1 MPARARPYCSSTRST
16 SASPH
21 TRRSSCHHESS
32 RTTPSGTC
40 AHDTARP
47 TSPPRTHAHI
57 HTQTAHARTHAPTSR
72 RARTHLRC
80 EAAHYRPRRVRRLLH
95 APRER
100 QRDVLGAVVEAHAP
114 LRAAGAQLH
123 LAAVGERSDE
133 RGAKHVA
140 KVNAVAVRDVAHA
153 RQRLRCT
160 NAVSIKTNSSKRI
173 AQDATIHTH
182 PDHHTY
188 THTRICAHIQAKE
201 HTHAH
206 THARTCAAAASNVA
220 RSSSVHAVSPTSIF
234 QNDGGN
240 RSGRWCRVRRLMPRT
255 LPRNV
260 NLCARHQIN
269 QNQTKS
275 NHPLVYRSEIFINVA
290 CTRQRGWWRDRAC
303 ACY

>member
-47 TSPPRTHAHI
+47 TSPPRTHAHT

-123 LAAVGERSDE
+123 LAAVGERSDK

-140 KVNAVAVRDVAHA
+140 KVARVNAVAVRDVAHA
-153 RQRLRCT
+153 RERLQCT
-160 NAVSIKTNSSKRI
+160 NAVSIKTNSSKESHKM
-173 AQDATIHTH
+173 QQSIHTQ
-182 PDHHTY
+182 TI
-188 THTRICAHIQAKE
+188 THTRTHAFALTYKHKNT
-201 HTHAH
+201 HTHTR
-206 THARTCAAAASNVA
+206 THAPAPRRHRTSRGRRAST
-220 RSSSVHAVSPTSIF
+220 R
-234 QNDGGN
+234 
-240 RSGRWCRVRRLMPRT
+240 C
-255 LPRNV
+255 
-260 NLCARHQIN
+260 
-269 QNQTKS
+269 
-275 NHPLVYRSEIFINVA
+275 
-290 CTRQRGWWRDRAC
+290 RQRASSRTTAGTRAAGGA
-303 ACY
+303 ACGG